1 MFFTRVIAQVKR
13 TCNVCRW
20 CTLVLLLQSATTPPL
35 DSRFMTSLIPTPVCH
50 VTLLFITST
59 DEEMFVSRF
68 VGWLVCPL
76 ARSPD
81 YHSSDRPFPP
91 TASVPP
97 RIRYVTPPT
106 SVHPLCHCSVSEI
119 HTSAWIA
126 SIYCDVQFRS
136 SRKCS
141 VPLNFRSTLCL
152 KKVPTFPTFQK
163 FEFLISQGSVATYL
177 RWGG

>member
-59 DEEMFVSRF
+59 NEEMFVSRF

-76 ARSPD
+76 AGSPD
-81 YHSSDRPFPP
+81 YHGSDRPSPP
-91 TASVPP
+91 TAAVPSSHQ
-97 RIRYVTPPT
+97 TCNPT
-106 SVHPLCHCSVSEI
+106 HV
-119 HTSAWIA
+119 
-126 SIYCDVQFRS
+126 RS
-136 SRKCS
+136 SCLSLFSLRNTRICIDCFDLLRRTVSFFVKMFS
-141 VPLNFRSTLCL
+141 SPKFSFYTVSQESSHLSHIPEIWIFNFPR
-152 KKVPTFPTFQK
+152 
-163 FEFLISQGSVATYL
+163 
-177 RWGG
+177 